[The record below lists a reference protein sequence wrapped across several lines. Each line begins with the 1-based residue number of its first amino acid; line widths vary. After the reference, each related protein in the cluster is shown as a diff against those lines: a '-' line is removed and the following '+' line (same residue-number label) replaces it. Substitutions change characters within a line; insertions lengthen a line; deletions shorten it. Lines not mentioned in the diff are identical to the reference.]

1 MEKIRLGIVGLGW
14 MGSYLAQLTT
24 MPDVELTA
32 AADIDEKGLREITS
46 YYRIK
51 EAFGRIPKN
60 PWIGKREV
68 SGGMINENGVHVL
81 YMFRWIGGNVK
92 KAYARTATFTSGVN
106 IEDSAVAVLEHENNA
121 ISTLIQCWHC
131 THSWRRWGMVF
142 EGGTLTIDGYLG
154 GTCKISLRNARVTK
168 TCTYPNSI
176 DEMYRSEL
184 RHFIN
189 CIKEGKKPLT
199 NEEDRLYA
207 QVLVEAIYAS
217 ANDGIPKDINS
228 LLSKVL

>member
-1 MEKIRLGIVGLGW
+1 
-14 MGSYLAQLTT
+14 